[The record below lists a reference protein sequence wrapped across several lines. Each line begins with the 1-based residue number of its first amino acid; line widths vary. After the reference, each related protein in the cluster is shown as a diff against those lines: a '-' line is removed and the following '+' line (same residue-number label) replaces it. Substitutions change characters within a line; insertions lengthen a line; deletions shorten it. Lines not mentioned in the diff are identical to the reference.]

1 MSYTSLALVHNNV
14 SALLD
19 PDILGSVSS
28 TVFSLFFRHF
38 AESAPSPNNA
48 LYMNGTFALQPRGE
62 VVPHDLGATLSS
74 PPILLQSKTQTPRI
88 NSIATTTVSTLV
100 EIIAFNK
107 VPTILS
113 LCMLGILFA
122 ITTILLATHKRLF
135 SDLPRDVHTL
145 GSVLGFVY
153 GSERL
158 LRSTTDNVFKHRYK
172 NSDDQVHGMH
182 TEKVS
187 AQSEDLETKV
197 KMGWFNSAGKRRWGI
212 EIVDPRQ
219 THDAMVMAG
228 GLRHESETSIDFQL
242 PIHGERESF
251 SVPVNESLRQ
261 RSFSTGVRD
270 RSASIRRAGTRS
282 SNTEEGM
289 KKMGSAKR
297 EDDIGRLHGV
307 GMEGGLE
314 RKPSLAFSFDTVA
327 VREQELKKAPSPAP
341 AGDTRWYDSVYV
353 P

>member
-1 MSYTSLALVHNNV
+1 M
-14 SALLD
+14 
-19 PDILGSVSS
+19 
-28 TVFSLFFRHF
+28 
-38 AESAPSPNNA
+38 
-48 LYMNGTFALQPRGE
+48 
-62 VVPHDLGATLSS
+62 
-74 PPILLQSKTQTPRI
+74 
-88 NSIATTTVSTLV
+88 
-100 EIIAFNK
+100 
-107 VPTILS
+107 
-113 LCMLGILFA
+113 
-122 ITTILLATHKRLF
+122 
-135 SDLPRDVHTL
+135 
-145 GSVLGFVY
+145 
-153 GSERL
+153 
-158 LRSTTDNVFKHRYK
+158 RSTTDNVFKHRYK